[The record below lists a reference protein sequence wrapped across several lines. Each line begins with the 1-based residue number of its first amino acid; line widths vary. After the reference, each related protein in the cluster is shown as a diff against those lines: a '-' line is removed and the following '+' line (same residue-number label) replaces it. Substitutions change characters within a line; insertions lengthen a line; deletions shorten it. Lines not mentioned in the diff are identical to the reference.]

1 MAIITLTTDL
11 GLRDHYVAVL
21 KARILS
27 QSPAVTLVDISHEIA
42 PFDIQQASFIV
53 KNAWHYFPE
62 KTIHLLSVH
71 AENKSSLKCVAIEFR
86 QHYFVGLDNG
96 LFSLIFDDYPQKII
110 ELAREQNAAIYLA
123 KDVLATAASALAKG
137 TELTSLGKQ
146 LGSIETKTFLRPPD
160 NEFIMKGN
168 VVYVDRFG
176 NAMIN
181 ITRERFEKIRSG
193 RDFSINFKKNDEF
206 HTISKTY
213 SDVPEGEKMCL
224 FNSSGYLEIAI
235 NKGNASELLGL
246 HVDDTI
252 QIEFE

>member
-21 KARILS
+21 KGSILS
-27 QSPAVTLVDISHEIA
+27 KSPLSTLVDISHEIA
-42 PFDIQQASFIV
+42 PFDIQQASFVI
-53 KNAWHYFPE
+53 KNAWHYFPQ
-62 KTIHLLSVH
+62 KTIHIVNVH
-71 AENKSSLKCVAIEFR
+71 AENKASLKCVAIAYK
-86 QHYFVGLDNG
+86 QHFFIGLDNG
-96 LFSLIFDDYPQKII
+96 LFSLIFEDYPDKII
-110 ELAREQNAAIYLA
+110 ELARSSEAAFYLA
-123 KDVLATAASALAKG
+123 KDVLAEAASALANG
-137 TELTSLGKQ
+137 TEIQMLGK
-146 LGSIETKTFLRPPD
+146 LLSSIETKTFLRPPD

-181 ITRERFEKIRSG
+181 ITKDRFEKIRAG

-206 HTISKTY
+206 HEISNTY
-213 SDVPEGEKMCL
+213 SDVPEGEKLCL
-224 FNSSGYLEIAI
+224 FNSAGYLEIAI
-235 NKGNASELLGL
+235 HKGNASELLGL